1 MVSSKAVYWP
11 GGLIPEVTGVEE
23 ATDVYS
29 YMSFDGGTSLFGGV
43 IGQNF
48 ITGVGGTIP
57 NNGWT
62 YDSTSKTLTV
72 YDNITALGDINSGT

>member
-1 MVSSKAVYWP
+1 
-11 GGLIPEVTGVEE
+11 LIPEVTGVGT

-48 ITGVGGTIP
+48 ITGIGGTTP
-57 NNGWT
+57 FNGWT
-62 YDSTSKTLTV
+62 YDSNSKTVTI
-72 YDNITALGDINSGT
+72 YDNLTTIGEVSAGATITSSSDINSGT